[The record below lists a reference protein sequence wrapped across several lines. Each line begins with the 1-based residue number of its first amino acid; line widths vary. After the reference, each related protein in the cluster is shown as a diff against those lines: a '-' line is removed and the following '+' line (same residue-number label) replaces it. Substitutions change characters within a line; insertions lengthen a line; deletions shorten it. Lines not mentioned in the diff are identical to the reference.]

1 MKSGRESGLRKTL
14 GGSRTMIRRVQVLLL
29 IFFILLVALLCYYE
43 FFSSNDIQ
51 GYATTTKNDKL
62 SPLLATYS
70 SDSSPYTKA
79 GPSSS
84 PDVSKPSL
92 PSSPYDLNPLL
103 SSSSRDWK
111 ASPTSSQYHTSEPR
125 HPEPSQVVSPL
136 HKNCTVNTSMTNELP
151 SCVMDRIK
159 TFVFFVGIGRS
170 GHSIV
175 GSLLDSHPHMVIAH
189 ESNLFFHLAHRELS
203 LTKPVIFNELWRNTR
218 ESIIN
223 DGLRAKATNG
233 KGYTLFIDDLY
244 QGRYVDYIEVI
255 GDKKG
260 RGTTE
265 VLDRKPEKWL
275 QIYNTIKSY
284 VTSMKGIHVIRN
296 PYDNIATLVFFSFDN
311 VTNENFG
318 DIKNS
323 NKAFKFKPN
332 VIADVIDAYFRL
344 QRAIEI
350 GIQKYNLDIIVIH
363 NKDLISDPRNTL
375 VKLCNFLNV
384 TCSNEYLQIC
394 TDKIYKT
401 ESVTRHMIEWT
412 DDQLGV
418 IQQNIDNFSW
428 FKGYHF
434 NSL

>member
-1 MKSGRESGLRKTL
+1 MTH
-14 GGSRTMIRRVQVLLL
+14 RVQFLLL
-29 IFFILLVALLCYYE
+29 ICFVLLVALLCYCQ

-51 GYATTTKNDKL
+51 GYVTRQNDKL
-62 SPLLATYS
+62 SPLLATHK
-70 SDSSPYTKA
+70 SDSSQYTKPS
-79 GPSSS
+79 PSSS
-84 PDVSKPSL
+84 PDVSKLSPPSS
-92 PSSPYDLNPLL
+92 PPTSPYDLKLLL
-103 SSSSRDWK
+103 SSSSRNWTT
-111 ASPTSSQYHTSEPR
+111 SPSPPQYHT
-125 HPEPSQVVSPL
+125 PESSQAVPPL

-151 SCVMDRIK
+151 TCVMDHIK

-189 ESNLFFHLAHRELS
+189 ESNLFFRLAHRELS

-233 KGYTLFIDDLY
+233 KGYTLFIEDLY

-275 QIYNTIKSY
+275 HIYNTIKSY